1 MPLATGL
8 LAQRQGR
15 ERQLR
20 DSWRTL
26 RRQARVDGIPAVD
39 DDSIWDWSPGTLLQD
54 STVANPF
61 TLEITGPQSYILDVV
76 GANGCVASDTI
87 TIGITP
93 LLDIPTGFSPNEDGM
108 NDAWTLGFLSFY
120 PNVVVQIYNR
130 WGDLLV
136 ESAPGYPEPW
146 DGTYQGDPLPI
157 GTYYYVIRVNEPE
170 FPDPLTGPV
179 TILR

>member
-1 MPLATGL
+1 MLPGESTWWQYADAAWSQSL
-8 LAQRQGR
+8 
-15 ERQLR
+15 
-20 DSWRTL
+20 
-26 RRQARVDGIPAVD
+26 ARVDCVVSRARGLALAAALGAGGGARFATVRVQARADAPQFTRGLSAFVRAYAAARGDAAGGGALADGWESPQTSVMLVDVRWARETLGAFWRAVD
-39 DDSIWDWSPGTLLQD
+39 AT
-54 STVANPF
+54 
-61 TLEITGPQSYILDVV
+61 
-76 GANGCVASDTI
+76 GCVYD
-87 TIGITP
+87 
-93 LLDIPTGFSPNEDGM
+93 
-108 NDAWTLGFLSFY
+108 
-120 PNVVVQIYNR
+120 NR